1 MEQRINIE
9 KTRPEAYKAVLT
21 LAGVLNKSTLTPI
34 QKHLIKL
41 RASQINCCSFCINM
55 HTKEALHIGE
65 TQQRIFLL
73 TAWKDTSL
81 FTEQEKAL
89 LALTEETTL
98 IHANGVS
105 SETYGKAKQFFSDET
120 IADII
125 MSTVM
130 INAWNRI
137 AVSTHMPL
145 A

>member
-1 MEQRINIE
+1 MEQRIIME
-9 KTRPEAYKAVLT
+9 KTRPEAYNAVLT
-21 LAGVLNKSTLTPI
+21 LSAALNKSSLTPI

-41 RASQINCCSFCINM
+41 RASQINGCSFCLNM

-81 FTEQEKAL
+81 FTEDEKAL

-98 IHANGVS
+98 IHAQGVS
-105 SETYGKAKQFFSDET
+105 SETYNKAKQFFSNET

-130 INAWNRI
+130 INVWNRI
-137 AVSTHMPL
+137 AVSTHMPF

>member
-41 RASQINCCSFCINM
+41 RASQINGCSFCINM

-73 TAWKDTSL
+73 TAWKDTNL

>member
-41 RASQINCCSFCINM
+41 RASQINGCSFCINM

>member
-9 KTRPEAYKAVLT
+9 KTRHEAYKAVLT

-41 RASQINCCSFCINM
+41 RASQINGCSFCINM

>member
-1 MEQRINIE
+1 MEQRIIME
-9 KTRPEAYKAVLT
+9 KTRPEAYKAVLA
-21 LAGVLNKSTLTPI
+21 LSAVLNKSNLTSI

-41 RASQINCCSFCINM
+41 RASQINGCSFCINM

-81 FTEQEKAL
+81 FTDEEKAL

-98 IHANGVS
+98 IHAHGVS
-105 SETYGKAKQFFSDET
+105 SETYNKAKQFFSDE
-120 IADII
+120 IIGDII
-125 MSTVM
+125 MATVM